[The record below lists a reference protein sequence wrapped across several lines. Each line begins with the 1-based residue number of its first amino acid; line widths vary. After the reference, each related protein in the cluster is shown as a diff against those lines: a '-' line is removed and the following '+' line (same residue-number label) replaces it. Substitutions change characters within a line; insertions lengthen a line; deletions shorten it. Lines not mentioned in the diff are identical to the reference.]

1 MKKVTYLFGAGA
13 SRHALP
19 IVSEIPGR
27 IFSIIKKLENKD
39 LELDSS
45 DTFLDLN
52 FKNPKSKRDYQLE
65 MIESLKWLM
74 DGSQNHASVD
84 TFAKKLYLKQSYDL
98 LKKLKISLS
107 IFFILE
113 QVLNK
118 PDFRYDVFFA
128 AILNGYSSFPSNIK
142 IINWNYDYQFEI
154 AYTEYSDKI
163 EIRTNQALLR
173 VKAKYGSNIND
184 NDDGF
189 SIYKLNGTTGLY
201 SDGGWK
207 QYDYI
212 NNVKRNLDR
221 SLIEE
226 VTRNYLAGLYF
237 NNIHSSLSFAWEG
250 EHPDSS
256 IVKLVAEKVKDTDA
270 FVVIGYSFP
279 FFNRD
284 IDRKI
289 IGNMTNLKRVYFQA
303 PDADNLKERFQAFK
317 DDINGIELVSKFD
330 VDQFLLPNEL

>member
-19 IVSEIPGR
+19 IVGEIPGR
-27 IFSIIKKLENKD
+27 ILSLIKKLEDKD

-45 DTFLDLN
+45 ETFSDLN

-65 MIESLKWLM
+65 MIESLKWML
-74 DGSQNHASVD
+74 DESQKHASVD
-84 TFAKKLYLKQSYDL
+84 TFAKKLYIKHRSDL

-118 PDFRYDVFFA
+118 PDFRYDAFFA
-128 AILNGYSSFPSNIK
+128 SILNSYSSFPSNIK

-154 AYTEYSDKI
+154 SYSEYSDQI

-173 VKAKYGSNIND
+173 VKAKYGDNLND

-201 SDGGWK
+201 SDGGWR
-207 QYDYI
+207 QYNYI
-212 NNVKRNLDR
+212 NSIKRDLDK
-221 SLIEE
+221 SIVEE
-226 VTRNYLAGLYF
+226 ITRNFLAGFYF
-237 NNIHSSLSFAWEG
+237 NNIQSSLSFAWEG
-250 EHPDSS
+250 EHPNSS
-256 IVKLVAEKVKDTDA
+256 IVKLVADKAKDTDA
-270 FVVIGYSFP
+270 LVVIGYSFP

-317 DDINGIELVSKFD
+317 DDIKGIELVSKFD